1 MTRINVYTYPAADE
15 DPTYGEQPTVAGWFD
30 PDKATAI
37 EEDTD
42 WDGNNHISVATG
54 SKWEHEI
61 LYRTAKGRWV
71 LHHWSQWQGSMPTYR
86 FASDNEARDWLI
98 KNGRDAEVE
107 EYFGA
112 LDEEAGPDRGGRPEI
127 GPAIQ
132 IRLGELLAPVD
143 ERAAAES
150 VSRAEMV
157 RRLVA
162 TGLAVPATRTLA
174 DVMPPATPLY
184 RGQVERR
191 ELAGAGRGGKQRAA
205 AALGVSWTQ
214 IQRALGEDVVRRV
227 RVALSDWDRGDYV
240 ARVVG
245 DRATVGLGVAMMEKP
260 DTMRLNA
267 AYGLLNDLA
276 ANGLSCSADG
286 MARDVGGQGPGQALV
301 RGDEIDVTIQ
311 AHSKEADERTER

>member
-184 RGQVERR
+184 RGQVERW
-191 ELAGAGRGGKQRAA
+191 ELETDASHDALMTYIRDAGARGLVPSQGGR
-205 AALGVSWTQ
+205 LGYTLVS
-214 IQRALGEDVVRRV
+214 E
-227 RVALSDWDRGDYV
+227 
-240 ARVVG
+240 
-245 DRATVGLGVAMMEKP
+245 DRAPLDAIRRSLE
-260 DTMRLNA
+260 
-267 AYGLLNDLA
+267 
-276 ANGLSCSADG
+276 
-286 MARDVGGQGPGQALV
+286 
-301 RGDEIDVTIQ
+301 
-311 AHSKEADERTER
+311 EAGCRVYLERE